1 MATDAQIVKRPLG
14 PFFITVFVSWVL
26 RIAVYPVA
34 CDALHKHGHAAEL
47 GSLVMTADAL
57 GALLSLMCKLTI
69 GIQVGF
75 VMPMPK
81 ENYAAR
87 SLEIEFDD
95 SSARI
100 SGFDSVAITLTQC
113 LREQTSR
120 HDGERPGYQT
130 CRHRDYEQS

>member
-14 PFFITVFVSWVL
+14 PFFIAVFVSWVF
-26 RIAVYPVA
+26 RIAVYPVT

-57 GALLSLMCKLTI
+57 SALLSLMSKLTI
-69 GIQVGF
+69 GIHIGF

-81 ENYAAR
+81 QNDAAR

-95 SSARI
+95 SSRGVV
-100 SGFDSVAITLTQC
+100 GFDPVAITLTQC

-120 HDGERPGYQT
+120 RDGKWPGY
-130 CRHRDYEQS
+130 

>member
-1 MATDAQIVKRPLG
+1 MAADAQIVKRPLG
-14 PFFITVFVSWVL
+14 PFFIAVFVSWVL

-34 CDALHKHGHAAEL
+34 CDALHQHWHAAEL

-57 GALLSLMCKLTI
+57 GALLSLMSKLTI
-69 GIQVGF
+69 GIQIGF

-81 ENYAAR
+81 QNDAAR

-95 SSARI
+95 SSGRGV
-100 SGFDSVAITLTQC
+100 GFDPVAITLTQC

-120 HDGERPGYQT
+120 RDGEWPGY
-130 CRHRDYEQS
+130 